1 MPKRTHKDLSQLTQT
16 EETQVSGLL
25 EPAKEPEST
34 HRATRV
40 VSIPLSQVLP
50 DRFQSR
56 VILPPE
62 IKGPFFVGS
71 MDCYQAAQALMVAA
85 DGDGG
90 LRREVDELLV
100 LGQSIL
106 SEGQVEPATGSWVQ
120 VQGLGPR
127 FLLEAGERRFW
138 SLALKAV
145 EQSVQ
150 EEPKLQVVEQKEI
163 SRLRQVAENLQREDI
178 SAVDLAKAIASLILI
193 LEEKYPDPEA
203 ANELDYYRQV
213 LKIPRL
219 PNRTWPELERIVGLS
234 RPHLVRHLQILTL
247 SDELLYLASLYR
259 VEERRL
265 RVIVAAPKP
274 QQRGLLLAALEEKL
288 SSEDLERAV
297 EERQV
302 SGRKAKSHTAPG
314 VHRQMASRVKSWLK
328 IIQRPGF
335 DRNYDRVATELSV
348 LLKDPKELELA
359 AKNLESLAA
368 SLRKIR
374 ARRK

>member
-16 EETQVSGLL
+16 VETQVTPLL
-25 EPAKEPEST
+25 EPAKEQDTT

-40 VSIPLSQVLP
+40 VYIPLGQILP

-62 IKGPFFVGS
+62 IKEAFFAGEI
-71 MDCYQAAQALMVAA
+71 DCYQAAQSLIVAA
-85 DGDGG
+85 DGDTG
-90 LRREVDELLV
+90 LRREVDELLL

-106 SEGQVEPATGSWVQ
+106 SEGQIEPATGAWVQ
-120 VQGLGPR
+120 VQGIGAR

-138 SLALKAV
+138 SLVLKAV
-145 EQSVQ
+145 ELRLQ

-163 SRLRQVAENLQREDI
+163 SRLRQVAENIQREDI
-178 SAVDLAKAIASLILI
+178 SAVDLAKAVASLILI
-193 LEEKYPDPEA
+193 FEEKYPDPNA
-203 ANELDYYRQV
+203 ANEMDYYRQA
-213 LKIPRL
+213 LKGRL
-219 PNRTWPELERIVGLS
+219 PHGIWPELERIVGFA
-234 RPHLVRHLQILTL
+234 RPHLVRHLQILNL

-265 RVIVAAPKP
+265 RVIVAAPKQ
-274 QQRGLLLAALEEKL
+274 QQRGLLLSALDEQL

-297 EERQV
+297 EEK
-302 SGRKAKSHTAPG
+302 KARGKNAKIRTAPG
-314 VHRQMASRVKSWLK
+314 VYRQMASRVKSWLK
-328 IIQRPGF
+328 FTQQIGF

-348 LLKDPKELELA
+348 LLKDPQELELA
-359 AKNLESLAA
+359 AKHLETLAA

-374 ARRK
+374 DRRR

>member
-16 EETQVSGLL
+16 VETQTTGLL
-25 EPAKEPEST
+25 EPAQEQVTT

-40 VSIPLSQVLP
+40 VYIPLRQVLP

-62 IKGPFFVGS
+62 IKGAFFAGEV
-71 MDCYQAAQALMVAA
+71 DCYQAAHALLVAA
-85 DGDGG
+85 DGDAG
-90 LRREVDELLV
+90 LRREVDELLL

-138 SLALKAV
+138 SLVLSAV
-145 EQSVQ
+145 HLRLQ
-150 EEPKLQVVEQKEI
+150 EEPKLQVVEQKET
-163 SRLRQVAENLQREDI
+163 SRLRQVAENIQREDI

-193 LEEKYPDPEA
+193 FQEKHPDPAA
-203 ANELDYYRQV
+203 ANEMDYYRQA
-213 LKIPRL
+213 LDGRL
-219 PNRTWPELERIVGLS
+219 PHGIWPELERMVGFA
-234 RPHLVRHLQILTL
+234 RPHLVRHLQILNL

-265 RVIVAAPKP
+265 RVIVAAPKQ
-274 QQRGLLLAALEEKL
+274 QQRELLLAALEEQL

-297 EERQV
+297 EEKKMRGKNDR
-302 SGRKAKSHTAPG
+302 SRTAPG
-314 VHRQMASRVKSWLK
+314 VYRQMASRVKSLLK
-328 IIQRPGF
+328 FTRQSGF
-335 DRNYDRVATELSV
+335 DNNYDRVATELST
-348 LLKDPKELELA
+348 LMKDPNDLEQA
-359 AKNLESLAA
+359 ARKLESLAA

-374 ARRK
+374 GRRR